1 MKDSIMQ
8 AIKEYDTIIIHR
20 HIRPDPDA
28 LGSQGALAEII
39 KESYPHKQVYVVGE
53 EDEHLTFLV
62 KMDEIDDHVYDG
74 ALVIVCDTA
83 NKPRISDQRYSS
95 GSKLIKI
102 DHHPN
107 EDKYG
112 DIMWVDT
119 NASAVSEM
127 IYEFYLYGREK
138 GLKLNKRAARLI
150 FAGIIGD
157 TGRFL
162 YPSTTEQAFLY
173 ASELVSQGLD
183 FTEIYNN
190 LYKRSIEL
198 IHLEGYVLQNF
209 TMNKDGVGYMKL
221 PLSIL
226 EKYNV
231 STTEASLLVNAFSD
245 VEGLKAWVLFIEEAD
260 QIRVRFRS
268 KGPAINTVAQQ
279 FYGGGHPLAAGARI
293 YSWEKMEPILD
304 AVAKVCSEYTE
315 QPSS

>member
-1 MKDSIMQ
+1 MKVSILE
-8 AIKEYDTIIIHR
+8 AIKAYDTIIIHR

-39 KESYPHKQVYVVGE
+39 KESFPQKQVYMVGE
-53 EDEHLTFLV
+53 EDKQLTFLV
-62 KMDEIDDHVYDG
+62 RMDQISDHVYNG

-83 NKPRISDQRYSS
+83 NKPRISDQRYTL
-95 GSKLIKI
+95 GDKIIKI

-112 DIMWVDT
+112 DIIWVDT
-119 NASAVSEM
+119 NASSVSEM
-127 IYEFYLYGREK
+127 IYEFYLFGREK
-138 GLKLNKRAARLI
+138 GLKFNQRAARLI

-162 YPSTTEQAFLY
+162 YPNTTEQAFYY
-173 ASELVSQGLD
+173 ASELISQGLD
-183 FTEIYNN
+183 FTEVYTN
-190 LYKRSIEL
+190 LYKQSLNL

-209 TMNKDGVGYMKL
+209 TMNEDGVGYMKL
-221 PLSIL
+221 PKSIL

-231 STTEASLLVNAFSD
+231 SSSEASQLVNAFSN
-245 VEGLKAWVLFIEEAD
+245 VEGLMAWVFFIEESD

-268 KGPAINTVAQQ
+268 KGPVINTVAAQ

-293 YSWEKMEPILD
+293 YSWDKVDPILE
-304 AVAKVCSEYTE
+304 AVTKACSEYTNK
-315 QPSS
+315 